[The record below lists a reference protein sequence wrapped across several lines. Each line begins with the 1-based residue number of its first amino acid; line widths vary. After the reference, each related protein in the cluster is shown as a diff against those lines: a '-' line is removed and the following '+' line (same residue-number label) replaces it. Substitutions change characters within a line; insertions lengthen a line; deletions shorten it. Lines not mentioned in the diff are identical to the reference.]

1 MFRNVKQKR
10 KGLVSMSEL
19 SDGMVETTLD
29 LIEKMFYNNEKI
41 NVSAVA
47 KKGKV
52 SRQFL
57 YNHQEIINRISFFQ
71 NFNSLSIEERFT
83 KLKAQNQELRDRLER
98 YEDYVLDLA
107 MHKD

>member
-1 MFRNVKQKR
+1 MFRNVNQKR

-19 SDGMVETTLD
+19 SEGMVETTLD

-71 NFNSLSIEERFT
+71 NFNSLPEKERFT
-83 KLKAQNQELRDRLER
+83 KLIAQNKELRNRLNR
-98 YEDYVLDLA
+98 YEDYVLSLTE
-107 MHKD
+107 KN

>member
-1 MFRNVKQKR
+1 MEANKTHLKEMIDAGIDSFK
-10 KGLVSMSEL
+10 
-19 SDGMVETTLD
+19 VEGRTKSL
-29 LIEKMFYNNEKI
+29 YY
-41 NVSAVA
+41 VSAVA

-71 NFNSLSIEERFT
+71 NFNSLSIEERFA
-83 KLKAQNQELRDRLER
+83 KLKAQNQELRDRLGR